1 MKIEIHLYA
10 SLAKDLPKDAENK
23 NCICEISE
31 GTIISDVIRRMNI
44 PDPSVKL
51 IFLNGRHADR
61 TTPLK
66 DGDRIGLFPPVGGG

>member
-10 SLAKDLPKDAENK
+10 SLTKYLPAE
-23 NCICEISE
+23 SE
-31 GTIISDVIRRMNI
+31 HKTWVREMPEGAEVSDIIGLMNI

-61 TTPLK
+61 NTRLK
-66 DGDRIGLFPPVGGG
+66 DGDRVGLFPPVGGG